1 MTRRLLQVLVLF
13 VVASIVALAVATW
26 YYGVGRL
33 EAQDALIPLTSKML
47 VLFLVVLLLRYL
59 LVATLAFLKHL
70 QHAGEPMVPTEFLPI
85 SIIFPAHN
93 EGPVIESAV
102 FSAMRLDYPNFE
114 VIVVDDGSTD
124 DTYEK
129 ATRIAANYGPNR
141 LRVIT
146 KPNNGKASALNL
158 GISQARGELILC
170 TDGDSRLDGNA
181 LMRASAHF
189 YDPYVGAVAG
199 NVKVA
204 NRLNHLT
211 RLQSLEYLEGLNLV
225 RSAQAYFNRVTVIPG
240 PLGLF
245 RKDAL
250 LEVGAYEM
258 DTFAEDCDLTLRLLL
273 AGWDVK
279 YESDAIV
286 WTEAPESISGL
297 VLQRYRWGR
306 GVLQAIIKN
315 RRFLFGGCPTVG
327 TWLMFWFFV
336 LDGIALPAMN
346 VISISCFLFAA
357 AGGSMS
363 VLIPLWWAQLTLLD
377 AVIALMCIAA
387 EGEQLSLVLTAVSY
401 RLFFIPFVDLL
412 RCMAWFDELFD
423 VRMKWMR
430 LERFGRI

>member
-1 MTRRLLQVLVLF
+1 MTRRLLQALVLF
-13 VVASIVALAVATW
+13 VAASVFALVCAYW
-26 YYGVGRL
+26 YYSVGRL
-33 EAQDALIPLTSKML
+33 YAQDALIPITSKIL
-47 VLFLVVLLLRYL
+47 VIFLVVLLLRYL
-59 LVATLAFLKHL
+59 LVAFVAVLKHV
-70 QHAGEPMVPTEFLPI
+70 QHASEPMAPSEYLPI
-85 SIIFPAHN
+85 SIIFPAYN
-93 EGPVIESAV
+93 EGPVVESAIL
-102 FSAMRLDYPNFE
+102 SAMRQNYPNFE

-129 ATRIAANYGPNR
+129 ATRIAANFGPNQ

-146 KPNNGKASALNL
+146 KPNGGKASALNT
-158 GISQARGELILC
+158 GIAQARGELILC
-170 TDGDSRLDGNA
+170 TDADSRLDENA
-181 LMRASAHF
+181 LMRAAAHF

-211 RLQSLEYLEGLNLV
+211 RLQALEYLEGLNLI
-225 RSAQAYFNRVTVIPG
+225 RSAQGYFNRVTVIPG

-245 RKDAL
+245 RKEAL

-258 DTFAEDCDLTLRLLL
+258 DTFAEDCDLSLRLLL
-273 AGWDVK
+273 SGWDVK

-286 WTEAPESISGL
+286 WTEAPESLSAL

-315 RRFLFGGCPTVG
+315 RRFLFGGCPTAG

-346 VISISCFLFAA
+346 VISIACFLFAA

-377 AVIALMCIAA
+377 VMIAMLCIAA
-387 EGEQLSLVLTAVSY
+387 EGEQLSLILTAVSY
-401 RLFFIPFVDLL
+401 RLFFIPFVDVL
-412 RCMAWFDELFD
+412 RCLTWFDELYD
-423 VRMKWMR
+423 VKMKWMR

>member
-1 MTRRLLQVLVLF
+1 MTRRLLQTLVLL
-13 VVASIVALAVATW
+13 VVAAAIAAAAAAW

-33 EAQDALIPLTSKML
+33 QAQDALVPITSRIL
-47 VLFLVVLLLRYL
+47 VISLMVLVLRYL
-59 LVATLAFLKHL
+59 LVAFLAFLKHL
-70 QHAGEPMVPTEFLPI
+70 QHAGEPMSPVEFPPI

-93 EGPVIESAV
+93 EGPVIESAIL
-102 FSAMRLDYPNFE
+102 SAMRLQYPNFE
-114 VIVVDDGSTD
+114 VIVVDDGSSD
-124 DTYEK
+124 DTYAK
-129 ATRIAANYGPNR
+129 AMQIAANYSPNR

-146 KPNNGKASALNL
+146 KPNGGKASALNL

-170 TDGDSRLDGNA
+170 TDGDSRLDRNA
-181 LMRASAHF
+181 LTRAAAHF
-189 YDPYVGAVAG
+189 YDPFVGAVAG

-211 RLQSLEYLEGLNLV
+211 RLQSLEYIEGLNLV
-225 RSAQAYFNRVTVIPG
+225 RSAQAFFNRVTVIPG

-245 RKDAL
+245 RKEAL

-273 AGWDVK
+273 AGWDIK

-315 RRFLFGGCPTVG
+315 RRYLYGGCPTTG
-327 TWLMFWFFV
+327 TWLTFWLFV
-336 LDGIALPAMN
+336 LDGLALPAMN
-346 VISISCFLFAA
+346 VLSISCFLFAA
-357 AGGSMS
+357 VGGSLS

-377 AVIALMCIAA
+377 AVIAILCIAA
-387 EGEQLSLVLTAVSY
+387 EGEQLSLVLNAVSY
-401 RLFFIPFVDLL
+401 RLFFIPFVDML
-412 RCMAWFDELFD
+412 RCLAWVDELFD

>member
-1 MTRRLLQVLVLF
+1 MTRRFLQAIFVLVSG
-13 VVASIVALAVATW
+13 SIVAAVVAAW
-26 YYGVGRL
+26 YYGVPRL
-33 EAQDALIPLTSKML
+33 QAQDALVPITSKIL
-47 VLFLVVLLLRYL
+47 VIFLVVLVLRYL
-59 LVATLAFLKHL
+59 ILAGLAFLKHL
-70 QHAGEPMVPTEFLPI
+70 QHAKEPMLPAGFPPI

-93 EGPVIESAV
+93 EGPVIESAIL
-102 FSAMRLDYPNFE
+102 SAMRLDYPQFE

-124 DTYEK
+124 DTYAK
-129 ATRIAANYGPNR
+129 ATQIAANSSANR
-141 LRVIT
+141 LRVFT
-146 KPNNGKASALNL
+146 QQNNGKASALNL

-170 TDGDSRLDGNA
+170 TDGDSRLDGAA
-181 LMRASAHF
+181 LMRAAAHF
-189 YDPYVGAVAG
+189 YDPFVGAVAG

-211 RLQSLEYLEGLNLV
+211 KLQSLEYIEGLNLV

-245 RKDAL
+245 RKEAL
-250 LEVGAYEM
+250 LEIGAYEM

-273 AGWDVK
+273 AGWEIK

-286 WTEAPESISGL
+286 WTEAPENISGL

-315 RRFLFGGCPTVG
+315 RRYLFGGCPTTG
-327 TWLMFWFFV
+327 TWLTFWLFV

-346 VISISCFLFAA
+346 VISIACFLFAVL
-357 AGGSMS
+357 GGSLS

-377 AVIALMCIAA
+377 AVIAILCIAA
-387 EGEQLSLVLTAVSY
+387 EGEQLSLVLNAVSY
-401 RLFFIPFVDLL
+401 RLFFVPFVDML
-412 RCMAWFDELFD
+412 RCLAWFDELFD

>member
-1 MTRRLLQVLVLF
+1 MTRRLLQAIVLL
-13 VVASIVALAVATW
+13 VAALAIAIAGAAW

-33 EAQDALIPLTSKML
+33 QAQDILVPITSKIL
-47 VLFLVVLLLRYL
+47 VIFLIVLVLRYL
-59 LVATLAFLKHL
+59 VLAALAFLKHL
-70 QHAGEPMVPTEFLPI
+70 EHAKEPMAPVEFPPI

-93 EGPVIESAV
+93 EGPVIESAIL
-102 FSAMRLDYPNFE
+102 SAMRLDYPNYE
-114 VIVVDDGSTD
+114 VIVVDDGSSD
-124 DTYEK
+124 DTYAK
-129 ATRIAANYGPNR
+129 ATQIAANYSPNR
-141 LRVIT
+141 LRVIS
-146 KPNNGKASALNL
+146 KPNGGKASALNL

-170 TDGDSRLDGNA
+170 TDGDSRLDRAA
-181 LMRASAHF
+181 LTRAAAHF
-189 YDPYVGAVAG
+189 YDPFVGAVAG

-211 RLQSLEYLEGLNLV
+211 RLQSLEYIEGLNLV
-225 RSAQAYFNRVTVIPG
+225 RSAQAFFRRVTVIPG

-245 RKDAL
+245 RKEAL
-250 LEVGAYEM
+250 LDIGAYEM

-286 WTEAPESISGL
+286 WTEAPENISGL

-315 RRFLFGGCPTVG
+315 RRYLFGGCPTTG
-327 TWLMFWFFV
+327 TWLMFWHFV
-336 LDGIALPAMN
+336 LDAIALPAMN
-346 VISISCFLFAA
+346 VISIACFLFAV
-357 AGGSMS
+357 AGGSLS

-377 AVIALMCIAA
+377 TVIAILCIAA
-387 EGEQLSLVLTAVSY
+387 EGEQLSLVLNAVSY
-401 RLFFIPFVDLL
+401 RLFFVPFVDIL
-412 RCMAWFDELFD
+412 RCLAWFDELFD

>member
-1 MTRRLLQVLVLF
+1 MTRRLLQALVLLAA
-13 VVASIVALAVATW
+13 ASVIALIGASW
-26 YYGVGRL
+26 YYGIGRL
-33 EAQDALIPLTSKML
+33 DAQDALIPITSKIL
-47 VLFLVVLLLRYL
+47 VIFLVVLLLRYL
-59 LVATLAFLKHL
+59 LVAALAFLKHV
-70 QHAGEPMVPTEFLPI
+70 QHASEPLVPTEFLPI

-102 FSAMRLDYPNFE
+102 FSAMRLNYPNFE

-129 ATRIAANYGPNR
+129 ATRIAANFGPNR

-146 KPNNGKASALNL
+146 KPNGGKASALNT
-158 GISQARGELILC
+158 GIAQARGELILC

-181 LMRASAHF
+181 LMRAAAHF

-211 RLQSLEYLEGLNLV
+211 RLQSLEYLEGLNLI

-245 RKDAL
+245 RKEAL

-286 WTEAPESISGL
+286 WTEAPESISAL

-315 RRFLFGGCPTVG
+315 RRFLFGGCPTAG
-327 TWLMFWFFV
+327 TWLMFWLFV

-346 VISISCFLFAA
+346 VISIACFLFAA

-377 AVIALMCIAA
+377 AMIAMMCIAA

-412 RCMAWFDELFD
+412 RCLTWFDELFD
-423 VRMKWMR
+423 VKMKWMR